1 MTPASPGEDTAPA
14 NRPAQRRVYID
25 HAATAP
31 LRPEARDAFLEA
43 SALPGNPTSQHGSGR
58 RARGVLDD
66 ALDSLADSLGVPVSW
81 LTLTSGGTEAD
92 NLAVRGA
99 ALAAQAADPARR
111 AVAVC
116 ATDHPAV
123 LETARSLAPGIEAR
137 EIPVDH
143 DGLLDL
149 DALREA
155 LAPGDVS
162 VVSVAL
168 VNNET
173 GVIQDL
179 AAITEIAHA
188 AGVLVHTDA
197 VQATSHV
204 ELPVRTVDMLSLT
217 GHKIGAPVGVGLLVV
232 RPDIPFV
239 AGLTG
244 GGQQRGVRPGTL
256 DAPHTASLAAA
267 LAATLSDRE
276 SESERLGEMARRLRA
291 GIREIAPDAVLTAEA
306 APRSPH
312 VVHVLLPG
320 CDQDALL
327 LMLDQQGIDASA
339 GSACSAGVTQASHV
353 LIAMGVEPDLARGA
367 LRLSLGWSSREDDV
381 DRVLAALPEAIER
394 ARAVGALVR

>member
-1 MTPASPGEDTAPA
+1 MTPPDRS
-14 NRPAQRRVYID
+14 YLD

-43 SALPGNPTSQHGSGR
+43 SSLPGNPTSRHGSGR

-66 ALDSLADSLGVPVSW
+66 ALDSLATALDVPVTW

-92 NLAVRGA
+92 NLAVRGV
-99 ALAAQAADPARR
+99 ALAARDADPSRR

-123 LETARSLAPGIEAR
+123 LETARSLEPEIDAR
-137 EIPVDH
+137 EIAVDA
-143 DGLLDL
+143 DGRVDL
-149 DALREA
+149 DSLRAA

-179 AAITEIAHA
+179 EEIAALAHE
-188 AGVLVHTDA
+188 AGALVHTDA
-197 VQATSHV
+197 VQAASHV
-204 ELPVRTVDMLSLT
+204 PLPVHEVDLLSLT
-217 GHKIGAPVGVGLLVV
+217 GHKIGAPVGIGLLVA
-232 RPDIPFV
+232 RPGIALAP
-239 AGLTG
+239 GLTG

-256 DAPHTASLAAA
+256 DAPHAAA
-267 LAATLSDRE
+267 LAAALEATTTGRE
-276 SESERLGEMARRLRA
+276 AESARLAALGERLRS
-291 GIREIAPDAVLTAEA
+291 GIRAIDSSAILTAQN

-327 LMLDQQGIDASA
+327 LLLDQQGIDASA
-339 GSACSAGVTQASHV
+339 GSACAAGVTRASHV
-353 LIAMGVEPDLARGA
+353 LTAMGIEGERARGA
-367 LRLSLGWSSREDDV
+367 LRLSMGWTTREADV

-394 ARAVGALVR
+394 ARAVGALAR

>member
-1 MTPASPGEDTAPA
+1 MTLPSPGD
-14 NRPAQRRVYID
+14 RVYID

-31 LRPEARDAFLEA
+31 LRPEARDAFLAA
-43 SALPGNPTSQHGSGR
+43 SSLPGNPTSRHGSGR
-58 RARGVLDD
+58 HARGVLDD
-66 ALDSLADSLGVPVSW
+66 ALESLADSLDVPVSW

-92 NLAVRGA
+92 NIAVRGA
-99 ALAAQAADPARR
+99 ALAAHAADPSRR

-123 LETARSLAPGIEAR
+123 LETARSLTPTIEDR
-137 EIPVDH
+137 EIAVSAE
-143 DGLLDL
+143 GLLDL
-149 DALREA
+149 DALRGA

-179 AAITEIAHA
+179 EAITEIAHA
-188 AGVLVHTDA
+188 AGALVHTDA

-204 ELPVRTVDMLSLT
+204 PLPVHTVDMLSLT
-217 GHKIGAPVGVGLLVV
+217 GHKIGAPVGVGLLVA

-267 LAATLSDRE
+267 LERTLADRE
-276 SESERLGEMARRLRA
+276 AESARLGALAERLRE
-291 GIREIAPDAVLTAEA
+291 GIRAIDPEAVVTAAA

-312 VVHVLLPG
+312 VVHVMLPG

-353 LIAMGVEPDLARGA
+353 LIAMGVDPDLARGA
-367 LRLSLGWSSREDDV
+367 LRLSLGWSTQDGDV
-381 DRVLAALPEAIER
+381 DRVLAALPEAIQR
-394 ARAVGALVR
+394 ARALGALTR